1 MRSGNHSPN
10 GSNDKGLLGNN
21 ENIIT
26 HFIQM
31 RSSGGIV
38 LMAAT
43 ALALVFANSPLA
55 PFYNNLL
62 TIPVEVRIGDLG
74 IDKPILLWINDGLM
88 AIFFFYVGLEL
99 KRDFVEGELS
109 EPKKIVLP
117 AVGAVGGMV
126 FPALIYVLFT
136 FESHP
141 HALSGWAIPAATD
154 IAFAI
159 GILALLGSD
168 VPQSLRIFLTS
179 LAIFD
184 DIGAIIIIAL
194 FYTDHISF
202 VALGFVLAC
211 LPFLYLL
218 NRYRV
223 DSKSVYMMIAI
234 VMWVAMLKSGVHAT
248 LTGVIVA
255 FFIPMQSRRD
265 PKVSPLKL
273 LEDDLTYTVAFMVLP
288 VFAFTNAGIYILNLS
303 PQQAF
308 HPVPLGIAMGLF
320 LGKQIG
326 VFGCC
331 WLFIRLKWATMPKG
345 MNWGTLYGCAILC
358 GVGFTM
364 SLFIGSLA
372 FDAIGLERQF
382 DERLGI
388 IGGSLVSGIM
398 GYLVLRHELRK
409 KRQKQADSENN
420 QEKQSA

>member
-1 MRSGNHSPN
+1 MNSGNHASPGAN
-10 GSNDKGLLGNN
+10 KKGWLRGE
-21 ENIIT
+21 ENLIT

-38 LMAAT
+38 LMVAAV
-43 ALALVFANSPLA
+43 LAIICANSPLA
-55 PFYNNLL
+55 PLYNELL
-62 TIPVEVRIGDLG
+62 NIPVEVRVGNLG
-74 IDKPILLWINDGLM
+74 INKPILLWINDGLM

-109 EPKKIVLP
+109 QPKNIVLP
-117 AVGAVGGMV
+117 AVGAIGGMLV
-126 FPALIYVLFT
+126 PALIYVLFT
-136 FESHP
+136 YPSHP
-141 HALSGWAIPAATD
+141 HTINGWAIPAATD

-159 GILALLGSD
+159 GILALLGSH
-168 VPQSLRIFLTS
+168 VPHTLRIFLTS

-184 DIGAIIIIAL
+184 DIGAIVIIAL
-194 FYTDHISF
+194 FYTDHISLA
-202 VALGFVLAC
+202 ALGFVVGC

-218 NRYRV
+218 NRYQV
-223 DSKSVYMMIAI
+223 DSKSMYMMIAI

-255 FFIPMQSRRD
+255 FFIPMQSRHD

-273 LEDDLTYTVAFMVLP
+273 LEDDLNNSVAFIVLP
-288 VFAFTNAGIYILNLS
+288 VFAFTNAGIPILGLS
-303 PQQAF
+303 LKEAL
-308 HPVPLGIAMGLF
+308 HPVPVGIALGLF

-326 VFGCC
+326 VFGFC
-331 WLFIRLKWATMPKG
+331 WLFIRLKLATMPRD

-372 FDAIGLERQF
+372 FDGGATHWQF

-388 IGGSLVSGIM
+388 IAGSVVSGVM
-398 GYLVLRHELRK
+398 GYLVLRYQLGKARYPE
-409 KRQKQADSENN
+409 ENVT
-420 QEKQSA
+420 